1 MLFRSNCVRPVYVVR
16 GYDEGGHVV
25 AAACVHDPKPDQ
37 HRALYAVFLGYGD
50 VVTMEVSIETMKF
63 DGWRVIG

>member
-1 MLFRSNCVRPVYVVR
+1 MLFRSNCVRLVYVVR

-25 AAACVHDPKPDQ
+25 AAACVHDPNKISTV
-37 HRALYAVFLGYGD
+37 RSMLFLEYGD
-50 VVTMEVSIETMKF
+50 VLTTEVSIESIKF

>member
-25 AAACVHDPKPDQ
+25 AAACVHGPNQ
-37 HRALYAVFLGYGD
+37 ISTARSMLFLEYGD
-50 VVTMEVSIETMKF
+50 VLTMEVSIETMKF